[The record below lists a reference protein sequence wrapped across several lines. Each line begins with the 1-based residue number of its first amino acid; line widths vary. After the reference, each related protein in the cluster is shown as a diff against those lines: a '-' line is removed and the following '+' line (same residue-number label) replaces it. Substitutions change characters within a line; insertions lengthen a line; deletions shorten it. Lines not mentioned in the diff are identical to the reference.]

1 MYAAAVLFLVALL
14 DGDGVQVRHEGVQQA
29 GLGVDGQQGLQSSG
43 AVFVAH
49 HHGHAFGFQRFA
61 ADFRHDVA
69 GIGHNKLD
77 LIHRQ
82 LSSIQ

>member
-1 MYAAAVLFLVALL
+1 M
-14 DGDGVQVRHEGVQQA
+14 H
-29 GLGVDGQQGLQSSG
+29 GQQGIEGGGTIFL
-43 AVFVAH
+43 AD
-49 HHGHAFGFQRFA
+49 HHGNAFGFQRFA
-61 ADFRHDVA
+61 ADFRHDLA